1 MSAQAMLRRMAALSR
16 KEVIHIVRDA
26 RVIYM
31 ALGMPI
37 VLLVLFGYAV
47 SFDLDRLA
55 VGVVD
60 QDATAASRR
69 LVQALTASGAF
80 AVTHTLATPDGIEP
94 LFRSGKLKV
103 AVVIPQD
110 YGRKLARSE
119 VAESQILL
127 DGADGTTT
135 SIALGYAMGV
145 SQSETR
151 RALEASGVTAQFAL
165 QDRVRLRFN
174 PGMKSAHFIVP
185 GLIALILSI
194 MAVLLTALTVARE
207 WERGSMEQLF
217 ATPVGRLEVIL
228 GKLLPYVVVGMI
240 QVLLVVTLGVFL
252 FDLPVRGSVALLFS
266 AALLFLVGML
276 AQGLFISVATRNQQV
291 ATQIG
296 VVTSM
301 LPTLLLSGFLFP
313 VENMPWPLQALSTVI
328 PSRYFI
334 VVLRG
339 VLLKG
344 NGIDVLW
351 GEFLAMASFALVM
364 ILLSTAKFRRRLD

>member
-1 MSAQAMLRRMAALSR
+1 MSAKAMVRRTLALSR
-16 KEVIHIVRDA
+16 KEIIHIARDV

-60 QDATAASRR
+60 QDASPASRR
-69 LVQALTASGAF
+69 LVEALTASGAF
-80 AVTHTLATPDGIEP
+80 TVKERLPSPDAIEP
-94 LFRSGKLKV
+94 LFRSGNLKV
-103 AVVIPQD
+103 ALVIPKD

-151 RALEASGVTAQFAL
+151 RALEGSGLVPQFAL

-228 GKLLPYVVVGMI
+228 GKLLPYVVLGMI
-240 QVLLVVTLGVFL
+240 QVLLVVTLGMYL
-252 FDLPVRGSVALLFS
+252 FELPVRGSVVLLFS
-266 AALLFLVGML
+266 AALLFLIGML
-276 AQGLFISVATRNQQV
+276 GQGLFISVATRNQQV

-313 VENMPWPLQALSTVI
+313 VENMPPALQALSAII

-344 NGIDVLW
+344 NGFDVLW
-351 GEFLAMASFALVM
+351 PNFVAMALFAGVM
-364 ILLSTAKFRRRLD
+364 ILLSTVKFRRRLD

>member
-1 MSAQAMLRRMAALSR
+1 MSR
-16 KEVIHIVRDA
+16 KEVIHIARDV

-31 ALGMPI
+31 ALGMPV
-37 VLLVLFGYAV
+37 VLLLLFGYAV

-60 QDATAASRR
+60 QDRTAASRG
-69 LVQALTASGAF
+69 LVEALVATGSF
-80 AVTHTLATPDGIEP
+80 EVTHSLQRAEDIEP
-94 LFRSGKLKV
+94 LFRKGELKL
-103 AVVIPQD
+103 ALVIPPD
-110 YGRKLARSE
+110 YGRKLARGE
-119 VAESQILL
+119 VTESQIVL
-127 DGADGTTT
+127 DGSDGTTT
-135 SIALGYAMGV
+135 SIALGYAMGI
-145 SQSETR
+145 SQAQNR
-151 RALEASGVTAQFAL
+151 KALEASGLTAALPL

-194 MAVLLTALTVARE
+194 MAVMLTALTVARE

-228 GKLLPYVVVGMI
+228 GKLLPYVVLGMV
-240 QVLLVVTLGVFL
+240 QVLLVVTLGTVL
-252 FDLPVRGSVALLFS
+252 FDVPVRGSLWLVFG
-266 AALLFLVGML
+266 AALLFLIGML
-276 AQGLFISVATRNQQV
+276 GQGLLVSVITRNQQV

-301 LPTLLLSGFLFP
+301 LPTMLLSGFLFP
-313 VENMPWPLQALSTVI
+313 VDNMPAPLQLLSAVI
-328 PSRYFI
+328 PARYFI

-344 NGIDVLW
+344 NGADVLW
-351 GEFLAMASFALVM
+351 PNLVAMAGFALLM
-364 ILLSTAKFRRRLD
+364 IALSSARFKRRLD

>member
-1 MSAQAMLRRMAALSR
+1 
-16 KEVIHIVRDA
+16 
-26 RVIYM
+26 
-31 ALGMPI
+31 
-37 VLLVLFGYAV
+37 
-47 SFDLDRLA
+47 
-55 VGVVD
+55 
-60 QDATAASRR
+60 
-69 LVQALTASGAF
+69 
-80 AVTHTLATPDGIEP
+80 
-94 LFRSGKLKV
+94 
-103 AVVIPQD
+103 VIPHD

-145 SQSETR
+145 SQAETR
-151 RALEASGVTAQFAL
+151 RALEGSGLVPQFAL

-228 GKLLPYVVVGMI
+228 GKLLPYVVLGMI
-240 QVLLVVTLGVFL
+240 QVLLVVTLGVYL
-252 FDLPVRGSVALLFS
+252 FELPVRGSVALLFG
-266 AALLFLVGML
+266 AALLFLIGML
-276 AQGLFISVATRNQQV
+276 GQGLFISVATRNQQV

-313 VENMPWPLQALSTVI
+313 VENMPPALQALSAVI

-344 NGIDVLW
+344 NGFDVLW
-351 GEFLAMASFALVM
+351 PNFAAMALFALVM
-364 ILLSTAKFRRRLD
+364 ILLSTVKFRRRLD